1 MPVLPLKPFLAYKQS
16 EFRIGGNPAEVF
28 EFARRWRVFAENALT
43 TAASLRAI
51 NDGGF
56 LGDEGDRYREL
67 IHGEFPN
74 HLTITGEAHRGVST
88 AVTQYAEALTSAQ
101 TQMNALIVVALA
113 DHTAVQTAVANYN
126 LCEANVVRAAA
137 TAKVATA
144 TAVATAALPG
154 VNAIT
159 ASTATAAQ
167 SELAAAQ
174 AAFEAAKAE
183 HLRATTVFDADVA
196 KGAGIK
202 STLSTEVNTAV
213 AWIKTQA
220 RRRFEENPSWLQEK
234 WEAFKD
240 WVTKHSE
247 ELGTI
252 SDVLQLIGGLL
263 MFTPLAPLG
272 VFLEL
277 VGVALKGLL
286 WVTGNCSWQ
295 EFGFDLITCLPGGK
309 ILKALK
315 GTRPVKSLSKAAKAA
330 KAKAGK
336 HGAKLLS
343 RGNKCKHPG
352 LEPVDMATGAMIDS
366 ATDIHIDGI
375 LPMIVARNTDSNMD
389 TSRIFGPGWNTTLDC
404 RIEILPDQVLMMTPD
419 GALLE
424 FPPAP
429 VDGTEVGD
437 KGSPWRLCFVDGAYR
452 VRNISEGITYVFGVA
467 GSEAQGGEPCYRPDG
482 PVPDYTITGD
492 APKNYVYCLDEE
504 TRELTRRERTIDN
517 VQHDDGV
524 AGKDRSDG
532 GADSIPHASTGDDV
546 VSGAHDTAATAGDS
560 DTTQNNSGTGQ
571 ASSDD
576 RVNADGS
583 RDGLDDRQSDSENP
597 QDGSGTADNADT
609 NTDGPGVWEASNSF
623 VNMLSPGS
631 VADTFNLG
639 VEVQLSTVVHH
650 SGAWIEYDYEQET
663 GHLVAMRRSDGTV
676 LELKWHNRI
685 SRLLSIWVRNEE
697 THPGLE
703 PFRLASYNYDG
714 KGRLLKVINS
724 AAGALRYYY
733 DDQHRPFR
741 WTDRNGH
748 SYHYRFDD
756 KGRVTAQVGS
766 GGMFPNVAVWLKDT
780 GDDAPEDGMVCVA
793 LECAGEFH
801 GNPTE
806 IGDTCINEYFD
817 RLDQLPLAN
826 LLREKG
832 LQGAGLT
839 GRGRTRTRDDASW
852 SLSDE
857 LLHDEFLGDIRPTV
871 YRSTPAGDVWR
882 VITPEGVVT
891 DREFDEH
898 HQIIKEVS
906 NTGVVTTI
914 DRDEYGTVTR
924 IDFGDGTTETIT
936 PGAWGEPA
944 QITGR
949 DGLVSEYEV
958 DPAGMVTSITDPL
971 GVVTQFEYDWRVTGI
986 VPKATITPNGLTHTT
1001 ECDNAGRPIASTDPA
1016 GRRSSVTR
1024 DVRGLVT
1031 EVIDPVGNMT
1041 TIEYSPEGWVT
1052 KVTNPDGSWQSATYD
1067 GEGNLIEAMNE
1078 AGATT
1083 TTRYTVFDKV
1093 SDVTLPN
1100 GGVTRYS
1107 YNTQMEP
1114 VAVTNADG
1122 HTWQLHYDL
1131 DGSIIKEIDYNGLIT
1146 QSHTTPDGLQLNTT
1160 TGAGTVTTMFDP
1172 YGRMME
1178 TFDDQGN
1185 ATAYRWDALGRI
1197 HQVTNQWCTTDYS
1210 YDEYGRSL
1218 TETTTLYSGESH
1230 TMTFTYGQL
1239 GGVEAITHTLPD
1251 GKQVSETPLFDEEGV
1266 LRNSTYTLGDV
1277 EVASLSFGVDDT
1289 GMRSWSHVGSLVR
1302 SFDYDRNSRL
1312 VRDQVHA
1319 LTSGNN
1325 SSNNSHGVGP
1335 VNTATGLNDAGSNGS
1350 SQQQDE
1356 YRAVGVIDRVFTWRA
1371 DDVITQITDQ
1381 IRGVETS
1388 YDVDPMGR
1396 VTRVT
1401 HQQAGGNTSQRN
1413 HAEASSQAQ
1422 YSQAGFGQN
1431 QPNQYMP
1438 GGEELYSYSQAGV
1451 LTKLH
1456 PDTATR
1462 WADDV
1467 DTYGGTMPHQV
1478 GRTRF
1483 TYDKAGRVTQTV
1495 TKRLSKKP
1503 LVKHFYYESG
1513 TQSVGYEDS
1522 DHPGVGWRY
1531 LYDGACRRVGKEQ
1544 INTTTGEV
1552 TNRIMFLHEGDVL
1565 FGEYHTVNTMD
1576 PRAVG
1581 SAMLWPTDPG
1591 TGEILGQITIN
1602 TTSSVT
1608 GHGGN
1613 GYYPGGYGED
1623 TGGHNSADDSYY
1635 QRNNPNNGGYS
1646 GGPYHHD
1653 DSATGDGSVLGWPQ
1667 ERVDAVFYSMVCDL
1681 AGAPKEL
1688 IDPITGEVV
1697 GYATYT
1703 LFGKRHWAG
1712 MVSTP
1717 LLFTGQY
1724 EDTESGWVYNRFR
1737 YYDPH
1742 AGVYNAQ
1749 DPLGLLANLGTAQGY
1764 VTNPVIWVDVFG
1776 LKAHKRYKENVPDYL
1791 REVDDP
1797 LQKLVNNIMEKAKPG
1812 DVSRKTLGLGLLSK
1826 VRPDGSLKF
1835 KIVGATNGSNNSI
1848 AHNAFRQYFPKG
1860 IEGIQCCTYRV
1871 KEINGKLSRVSAHAE
1886 ETIINWAE
1894 KHGYN
1899 VEKIAASRYV
1909 CKRTCQPLLEKHPDI
1924 DVPTPYQK

>member
-1 MPVLPLKPFLAYKQS
+1 MPVLPLKPFLAYKQN
-16 EFRIGGNPAEVF
+16 EFQIGGNPAEVF

-43 TAASLRAI
+43 TAASLRAM

-202 STLSTEVNTAV
+202 STLSMEVDTAV

-240 WVTKHSE
+240 WVTKHSKE
-247 ELGTI
+247 I
-252 SDVLQLIGGLL
+252 SDISDALQLIGGLL
-263 MFTPLAPLG
+263 AFTPLAPLG

-286 WVTGNCSWQ
+286 WLTGNCSWQ

-336 HGAKLLS
+336 NGAKLAS

-352 LEPVDMATGAMIDS
+352 MEPVDMATGAMIDS

-404 RIEILPDQVLMMTPD
+404 RIEILPGQILMMTPD

-437 KGSPWRLCFVDGAYR
+437 TGSPWRLCFVDGAYR
-452 VRNISEGITYVFGVA
+452 VRNIQEGVTYVFGVA
-467 GSEAQGGEPCYRPDG
+467 GSEAQGGEPCYRPEG

-492 APKNYVYCLDEE
+492 VPRNYVYRLDEE
-504 TRELTRRERTIDN
+504 TGELVRRERTIED
-517 VQHDDGV
+517 VQHNDGV
-524 AGKDRSDG
+524 AGKDHSDG
-532 GADSIPHASTGDDV
+532 GADSTGASTSDV
-546 VSGAHDTAATAGDS
+546 HNSAAPVNDSAVSR
-560 DTTQNNSGTGQ
+560 N
-571 ASSDD
+571 SSDKD
-576 RVNADGS
+576 QVNTDKA
-583 RDGLDDRQSDSENP
+583 QSDAANP
-597 QDGSGTADNADT
+597 QDDSGNNAGGS
-609 NTDGPGVWEASNSF
+609 GVWEASNSF

-631 VADTFNLG
+631 VADTFGLG
-639 VEVQLSTVVHH
+639 VEVQLSTVIHH

-663 GHLVAMRRSDGTV
+663 GHLVSMRRSDGTV

-697 THPGLE
+697 THPGEE

-733 DDQHRPFR
+733 DDEHRPFR

-756 KGRVTAQVGS
+756 KGRVVAQVGS
-766 GGMFPNVAVWLKDT
+766 GGMFPNIAVWLKDT

-793 LECAGEFH
+793 LECAGDFH

-806 IGDTCINEYFD
+806 IGDTCINEYFN

-832 LQGAGLT
+832 LVGAGLT
-839 GRGRTRTRDDASW
+839 GRGRTSTRDDASW

-882 VITPEGVVT
+882 IITPEGIIT
-891 DREFDEH
+891 DWEFDEH
-898 HQIIKEVS
+898 HQIIRETS
-906 NTGVVTTI
+906 NTGVVTTT
-914 DRDEYGTVTR
+914 DHDEYGTITR

-949 DGLVSEYEV
+949 DGLITEYEV
-958 DPAGMVTSITDPL
+958 DTAGMVTSITDPL
-971 GVVTQFEYDWRVTGI
+971 GVVTRFEYDWRVTGI

-1001 ECDNAGRPIASTDPA
+1001 ECDNAGRPVASTDPA

-1031 EVIDPVGNMT
+1031 EVIDPVGNVT

-1052 KVTNPDGSWQSATYD
+1052 KVTNPDGSERSATYD
-1067 GEGNLIEAMNE
+1067 GEGNLIEGINE
-1078 AGATT
+1078 TGAKTT
-1083 TTRYTVFDKV
+1083 ATYTVFDEV
-1093 SDVTLPN
+1093 SKIISSN
-1100 GGVTRYS
+1100 GGVTRYI

-1114 VAVTNADG
+1114 IMVTNADG
-1122 HTWQLHYDL
+1122 HTWRFEYDL
-1131 DGSIIKEIDYNGLIT
+1131 DGEIVKETDYNGLVTETHRSQDGSRVDIVDGEGTITTHYNASGHLTEVHEIDDVVRFTRDKLGEIT
-1146 QSHTTPDGLQLNTT
+1146 QVSNKWS
-1160 TGAGTVTTMFDP
+1160 TVN
-1172 YGRMME
+1172 Y
-1178 TFDDQGN
+1178 Q
-1185 ATAYRWDALGRI
+1185 
-1197 HQVTNQWCTTDYS
+1197 H
-1210 YDEYGRSL
+1210 DEYNRPIS
-1218 TETTTLYSGESH
+1218 EVTTLYSGEQSTITLH
-1230 TMTFTYGQL
+1230 YDADATIDAVTHVLPNGQEVTETLSYDEYGQL
-1239 GGVEAITHTLPD
+1239 QRLIYYINKRECAIM
-1251 GKQVSETPLFDEEGV
+1251 
-1266 LRNSTYTLGDV
+1266 
-1277 EVASLSFGVDDT
+1277 SFGVDDI
-1289 GMRSWSHVGSLVR
+1289 GRRSWCSIDSVVR
-1302 SFDYDRNSRL
+1302 KFEFDNRDRI
-1312 VRDQVHA
+1312 
-1319 LTSGNN
+1319 TSDTMVKLG
-1325 SSNNSHGVGP
+1325 G
-1335 VNTATGLNDAGSNGS
+1335 NTATSI
-1350 SQQQDE
+1350 
-1356 YRAVGVIDRVFTWRA
+1356 IDRVFSWRV
-1371 DDVITQITDQ
+1371 DDVLEQVKDTIRETTTDY
-1381 IRGVETS
+1381 TADS
-1388 YDVDPMGR
+1388 LGR
-1396 VTRVT
+1396 VTGVT
-1401 HQQAGGNTSQRN
+1401 HTDAVQNQKSS
-1413 HAEASSQAQ
+1413 EA
-1422 YSQAGFGQN
+1422 YRFSQAG
-1431 QPNQYMP
+1431 M
-1438 GGEELYSYSQAGV
+1438 

-1456 PDTATR
+1456 PDTSQR

-1467 DTYGGTMPHQV
+1467 NSYGGTMPRQV
-1478 GRTRF
+1478 GRTTF

-1503 LVKHFYYESG
+1503 LVKHFYYGSG
-1513 TQSVGYEDS
+1513 TQPVGYEDS

-1531 LYDGACRRVGKEQ
+1531 LYDGLGRRIGKER
-1544 INTTTGEV
+1544 INTTTG
-1552 TNRIMFLHEGDVL
+1552 DVLSRVVFMHYGNEL
-1565 FGEYHTVNTMD
+1565 FGEQYTVNVNE
-1576 PRAVG
+1576 PHLVG
-1581 SAMLWPTDPG
+1581 SGRLWPADPL
-1591 TGEILGQITIN
+1591 TGDVIGQIEITAP
-1602 TTSSVT
+1602 SGSVD
-1608 GHGGN
+1608 GWSQ
-1613 GYYPGGYGED
+1613 D
-1623 TGGHNSADDSYY
+1623 QVNSA
-1635 QRNNPNNGGYS
+1635 
-1646 GGPYHHD
+1646 
-1653 DSATGDGSVLGWPQ
+1653 
-1667 ERVDAVFYSMVCDL
+1667 FYAMASDL

-1688 IDPITGEVV
+1688 MDITTGGIV
-1697 GYATYT
+1697 GYSKQS
-1703 LFGKRHWAG
+1703 LFGKRAWFG
-1712 MVSTP
+1712 EKSSP
-1717 LLFTGQY
+1717 LLFAGQY
-1724 EDTESGWVYNRFR
+1724 EDEESGWAYNRFR
-1737 YYDPH
+1737 YYNPQ

-1749 DPLGLLANLGTAQGY
+1749 DPLGVGPNLASPQAY
-1764 VTNPVIWVDVFG
+1764 VDNPTIWVDVYG
-1776 LKAHKRYKENVPDYL
+1776 LSRHRKNNKKGTTPQQSKRNRNQNPPASKSYTPRPSARPPKKVEGYTYHAEYVRIPQRGMD
-1791 REVDDP
+1791 
-1797 LQKLVNNIMEKAKPG
+1797 KAKIEAV
-1812 DVSRKTLGLGLLSK
+1812 VSRQRRFEWNAKEGTWNIIDNVKKLK
-1826 VRPDGSLKF
+1826 VAINNDGM
-1835 KIVGATNGSNNSI
+1835 V
-1848 AHNAFRQYFPKG
+1848 
-1860 IEGIQCCTYRV
+1860 
-1871 KEINGKLSRVSAHAE
+1871 VSV
-1886 ETIINWAE
+1886 WA
-1894 KHGYN
+1894 
-1899 VEKIAASRYV
+1899 
-1909 CKRTCQPLLEKHPDI
+1909 L
-1924 DVPTPYQK
+1924 